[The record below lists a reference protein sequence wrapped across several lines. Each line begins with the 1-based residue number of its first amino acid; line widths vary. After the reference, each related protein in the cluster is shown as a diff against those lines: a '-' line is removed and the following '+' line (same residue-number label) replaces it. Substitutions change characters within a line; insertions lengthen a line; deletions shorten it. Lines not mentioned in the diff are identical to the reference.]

1 MKTLL
6 KSKNL
11 PFLILGLSGIGL
23 ALRWALYAV
32 AVDGKNLLRQG
43 HPLAWLLALVSLA
56 AALFVLV
63 GVWNQRGSHL
73 QEDNFRP
80 SKAAAAGSLAAAL
93 GVGLTILL
101 EDANTA
107 GMLGLVWKISGVPA
121 CLALAV
127 VAKFRWDGKKPL
139 FLLHAAV
146 CIFFAIHMVSCYQGW
161 SSNPQIPDY
170 LFTLLASVGLMLF
183 GYQQTAYDA
192 DSGSHRLQLAI
203 GLITAFCCFVS
214 LSGTEFPILYLT
226 GGIWTLTN
234 LRGE

>member
-6 KSKNL
+6 KFKNL
-11 PFLILGLSGIGL
+11 PFLILGLSGVGL
-23 ALRWALYAV
+23 ALRWALYTF
-32 AVDGKNLLRQG
+32 AVDGKKLLVAG
-43 HPLAWLLALVSLA
+43 HPLAWLLALVSIA
-56 AALFVLV
+56 AAIFTLV

-80 SKAAAAGSLAAAL
+80 SKAAAFGSLAAAV
-93 GVGLTILL
+93 GVGLTVFLQN
-101 EDANTA
+101 ANT
-107 GMLGLVWKISGVPA
+107 GGTLGLVWKISGVPA

-127 VAKFRWDGKKPL
+127 VAKCRWDGKKPL
-139 FLLHAAV
+139 FLLHAIV

-161 SSNPQIPDY
+161 SSNPQIQDY

-203 GLITAFCCFVS
+203 GLLTAFCCFVA

-226 GGIWTLTN
+226 GGIWALTN